1 MKRKKKLNKTKMI
14 QKKMKNNGRMKNR
27 VTMNG
32 KMKIKKKNK
41 CKIIKDLEDKRKL
54 INSIINS

>member
-1 MKRKKKLNKTKMI
+1 
-14 QKKMKNNGRMKNR
+14 MKNNGRMKNR